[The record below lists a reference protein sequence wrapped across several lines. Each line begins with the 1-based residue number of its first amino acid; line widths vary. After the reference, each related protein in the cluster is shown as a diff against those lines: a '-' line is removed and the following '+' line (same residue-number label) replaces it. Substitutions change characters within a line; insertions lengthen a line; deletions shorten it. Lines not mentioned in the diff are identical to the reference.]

1 MLSFV
6 CICSMFVVI
15 QAQYIRLVLY
25 ILILY
30 HTVVKKC
37 SNKLD
42 DTVTIQ
48 DRLKQVFDALGI
60 TIYQIAKELGE
71 NPSKFYNILN
81 GRAKPSYDTI
91 MSLLACYPQISADY
105 LIRGI
110 LPVLNSPEANAKMMV
125 SDDDTIEVPF
135 VPVRFYATFVES
147 YSEGGNTTDAE
158 TFRVRKPV
166 LKGHKQAVV
175 LEISGNSMSPQL
187 AHGAKVLAV
196 PVSENNWE
204 YQSGGVYAVMYR
216 DYFVVKRIRD
226 NELLTRKYLTLH
238 SDNPNG
244 GNVTVPLQDIRGL
257 WKIVSIVEAPVE

>member
-1 MLSFV
+1 M
-6 CICSMFVVI
+6 
-15 QAQYIRLVLY
+15 
-25 ILILY
+25 
-30 HTVVKKC
+30 
-37 SNKLD
+37 N
-42 DTVTIQ
+42 DTMSIQ

-105 LIRGI
+105 LIRGT
-110 LPVLNSPEANAKMMV
+110 LPVLNSPEANAIIT
-125 SDDDTIEVPF
+125 STEDDTLEIPF

-147 YSEGGNTTDAE
+147 YADGNGMRDAE
-158 TFRVRKPV
+158 PFRVRKSIV
-166 LKGHKQAVV
+166 KGHKQAVV

-196 PVSENNWE
+196 PVNESDWE

-257 WKIVSIVEAPVE
+257 WKIVMIVEAPVE

>member
-1 MLSFV
+1 MAE
-6 CICSMFVVI
+6 ICS
-15 QAQYIRLVLY
+15 
-25 ILILY
+25 
-30 HTVVKKC
+30 KKI
-37 SNKLD
+37 SNP
-42 DTVTIQ
+42 VTIQ
-48 DRLKQVFDALGI
+48 DRLKSVFDALGI

-105 LIRGI
+105 LIRGNM
-110 LPVLNSPEANAKMMV
+110 PVLNSPEANARMMPV
-125 SDDDTIEVPF
+125 DDDTVEVMF
-135 VPVRFYATFVES
+135 VPVKFYASFVES
-147 YSEGGNTTDAE
+147 FGEGISVADTE
-158 TFRVRKPV
+158 SFRVRKPIM
-166 LKGHKQAVV
+166 KGHKSGVV

>member
-1 MLSFV
+1 
-6 CICSMFVVI
+6 
-15 QAQYIRLVLY
+15 
-25 ILILY
+25 
-30 HTVVKKC
+30 
-37 SNKLD
+37 
-42 DTVTIQ
+42 VTIQ

-91 MSLLACYPQISADY
+91 MSLLACYPQISADF

-110 LPVLNSPEANAKMMV
+110 TPVLNLPEGNAQLMSV
-125 SDDDTIEVPF
+125 SDDTIDVPF
-135 VPVRFYATFVES
+135 VPVKFYATFVES
-147 YSEGGNTTDAE
+147 YSDTISPADTES
-158 TFRVRKPV
+158 FRVRKPL
-166 LKGHKQAVV
+166 LKGHKNPVV
-175 LEISGNSMSPQL
+175 LEISGSSMSPQL
-187 AHGAKVLAV
+187 THGAKVLAV
-196 PVSENNWE
+196 PISENNWE

-257 WKIVSIVEAPVE
+257 WKIVAIVEAPVE

>member
-1 MLSFV
+1 MGEN
-6 CICSMFVVI
+6 CSKKIDSIMTI
-15 QAQYIRLVLY
+15 QA
-25 ILILY
+25 
-30 HTVVKKC
+30 
-37 SNKLD
+37 
-42 DTVTIQ
+42 
-48 DRLKQVFDALGI
+48 RLKQVFDALGI

-110 LPVLNSPEANAKMMV
+110 MPVLKSPEANARLMNA
-125 SDDDTIEVPF
+125 DDETIEVPF
-135 VPVRFYATFVES
+135 VPVKFYASFVES
-147 YSEGGNTTDAE
+147 YADGTSTPADTES
-158 TFRVRKPV
+158 FRVRRTV
-166 LKGHKQAVV
+166 TKGHKQAVV

-226 NELLTRKYLTLH
+226 NELLTRKYLMLH

>member
-1 MLSFV
+1 ME
-6 CICSMFVVI
+6 
-15 QAQYIRLVLY
+15 
-25 ILILY
+25 
-30 HTVVKKC
+30 KC
-37 SNKLD
+37 SEKID
-42 DTVTIQ
+42 AVMSIQ

-105 LIRGI
+105 LIRGL
-110 LPVLNSPEANAKMMV
+110 LPVLNSPEANAIMMN

-147 YSEGGNTTDAE
+147 YADGSGTTDTE
-158 TFRVRKPV
+158 PFRVRKTV
-166 LKGHKQAVV
+166 TKGHKNAVI

-196 PVSENNWE
+196 PVNQSDWE

-244 GNVTVPLQDIRGL
+244 GNVTVPMQDIRGL
-257 WKIVSIVEAPVE
+257 WKIITIVEAPVE

>member
-1 MLSFV
+1 MKDV
-6 CICSMFVVI
+6 
-15 QAQYIRLVLY
+15 
-25 ILILY
+25 
-30 HTVVKKC
+30 
-37 SNKLD
+37 
-42 DTVTIQ
+42 VTIQ

-105 LIRGI
+105 LIRGT
-110 LPVLNSPEANAKMMV
+110 LPVLNSLEANAKVMV
-125 SDDDTIEVPF
+125 TDEDTLEIPF

-147 YSEGGNTTDAE
+147 YADGYGSSETE
-158 TFRVRKPV
+158 LFRVRKPV

-196 PVSENNWE
+196 PINESDWE

-226 NELLTRKYLTLH
+226 NELITRKYLTLH

-244 GNVTVPLQDIRGL
+244 GNVTVSLQDIRGM
-257 WKIVSIVEAPVE
+257 WKIVTIVEAPVE

>member
-1 MLSFV
+1 
-6 CICSMFVVI
+6 MFFII
-15 QAQYIRLVLY
+15 QVQYILLVLY
-25 ILILY
+25 QSTIQTKMPENCL
-30 HTVVKKC
+30 KK
-37 SNKLD
+37 SANS
-42 DTVTIQ
+42 VTIQ

-60 TIYQIAKELGE
+60 TIYQISKELGE

-91 MSLLACYPQISADY
+91 MSLLACYPQISADF

-110 LPVLNSPEANAKMMV
+110 MPVLNSPEANARLMPV
-125 SDDDTIEVPF
+125 HDDTVEVPF
-135 VPVRFYATFVES
+135 VPVKFYATFVES
-147 YSEGGNTTDAE
+147 FGDSVRSTDAE
-158 TFRVRKPV
+158 VFRVRKP
-166 LKGHKQAVV
+166 LMKSHKNAVV

-187 AHGAKVLAV
+187 AHGAKVLAI
-196 PVSENNWE
+196 PVGENNWE

-257 WKIVSIVEAPVE
+257 WKIVAIVEAPVE

>member
-1 MLSFV
+1 MATS
-6 CICSMFVVI
+6 
-15 QAQYIRLVLY
+15 
-25 ILILY
+25 
-30 HTVVKKC
+30 T
-37 SNKLD
+37 N
-42 DTVTIQ
+42 IQ

-110 LPVLNSPEANAKMMV
+110 EPVLNSPETNAV
-125 SDDDTIEVPF
+125 ALNADEDTVEVPF

-147 YSEGGNTTDAE
+147 YADRSSMADAE
-158 TFRVRKPV
+158 LFRVRKPV
-166 LKGHKQAVV
+166 AKGHKQAVV

-196 PVSENNWE
+196 PVSESDWE

-226 NELLTRKYLTLH
+226 NELITRKYLTLH

-244 GNVTVPLQDIRGL
+244 GNVTVPLHDIRGM
-257 WKIVSIVEAPVE
+257 WKIVTIVEAPVE

>member
-1 MLSFV
+1 ME
-6 CICSMFVVI
+6 
-15 QAQYIRLVLY
+15 
-25 ILILY
+25 
-30 HTVVKKC
+30 KC
-37 SNKLD
+37 SSKIDNAM
-42 DTVTIQ
+42 TIQ
-48 DRLKQVFDALGI
+48 NRLKQVFDALGI

-91 MSLLACYPQISADY
+91 MSLLACYPQISADF

-110 LPVLNSPEANAKMMV
+110 LPVLNSPEKNAMV
-125 SDDDTIEVPF
+125 LSADEDTLEVPF
-135 VPVRFYATFVES
+135 VPVRFYASFVES
-147 YSEGGNTTDAE
+147 YADGVGTTDQE
-158 TFRVRKPV
+158 PFRVRKAV
-166 LKGHKQAVV
+166 TKGHKNAVV

-196 PVSENNWE
+196 PVNQSDWE

-244 GNVTVPLQDIRGL
+244 GNVTVAAQDIRGL
-257 WKIVSIVEAPVE
+257 WKIVTIVEAPVE

>member
-1 MLSFV
+1 MNKTV
-6 CICSMFVVI
+6 DI
-15 QAQYIRLVLY
+15 Q
-25 ILILY
+25 
-30 HTVVKKC
+30 
-37 SNKLD
+37 N
-42 DTVTIQ
+42 
-48 DRLKQVFDALGI
+48 RLKLVFDALGI

-81 GRAKPSYDTI
+81 GRAKPSYDTM
-91 MSLLACYPQISADY
+91 MSLLTCYPQISADY
-105 LIRGI
+105 LIRGSLPI
-110 LPVLNSPEANAKMMV
+110 LNAPETNATIL
-125 SDDDTIEVPF
+125 SADDDTVEVPF

-147 YSEGGNTTDAE
+147 YADGGSTLE
-158 TFRVRKPV
+158 TEPFRVRKAITRNYRNPV
-166 LKGHKQAVV
+166 I

-196 PVSENNWE
+196 PVSESDWE

-226 NELLTRKYLTLH
+226 NEIITRRYLTLH

-244 GNVTVPLQDIRGL
+244 GNVTVPVQDIRGL

>member
-1 MLSFV
+1 M
-6 CICSMFVVI
+6 
-15 QAQYIRLVLY
+15 AE
-25 ILILY
+25 
-30 HTVVKKC
+30 KC
-37 SNKLD
+37 SEKI
-42 DTVTIQ
+42 DTTMSIQ
-48 DRLKQVFDALGI
+48 DRLKQVFEALGI

-91 MSLLACYPQISADY
+91 MSLLACYPQISADF

-110 LPVLNSPEANAKMMV
+110 LPVLNQPEPNAVVMQ
-125 SDDDTIEVPF
+125 SDDDTVEVPF

-147 YSEGGNTTDAE
+147 YADGNGTLDTE
-158 TFRVRKPV
+158 PFRVRKPV
-166 LKGHKQAVV
+166 LKGHKNAVI

-196 PVSENNWE
+196 PVSESDWE

-226 NELLTRKYLTLH
+226 NELITRRYLTLH

-257 WKIVSIVEAPVE
+257 WKIVTIVEAPVE

>member
-1 MLSFV
+1 M
-6 CICSMFVVI
+6 
-15 QAQYIRLVLY
+15 
-25 ILILY
+25 
-30 HTVVKKC
+30 TEKC
-37 SNKLD
+37 SEKISKA
-42 DTVTIQ
+42 VTIQ
-48 DRLKQVFDALGI
+48 DRLKHVFDALGI

-110 LPVLNSPEANAKMMV
+110 LPILNSPEANAKV
-125 SDDDTIEVPF
+125 TDTDEETIEIPF

-147 YSEGGNTTDAE
+147 FSDGYSISDTEM
-158 TFRVRKPV
+158 FRVRKPI
-166 LKGHKQAVV
+166 LKGHKKAVV

-196 PVSENNWE
+196 PISENDWE

-226 NELLTRKYLTLH
+226 NELITRKYLTLH

-257 WKIVSIVEAPVE
+257 WKIVTIVEAPVE

>member
-1 MLSFV
+1 M
-6 CICSMFVVI
+6 
-15 QAQYIRLVLY
+15 AE
-25 ILILY
+25 
-30 HTVVKKC
+30 KC
-37 SNKLD
+37 SEKID
-42 DTVTIQ
+42 SEVTIQ
-48 DRLKQVFDALGI
+48 DRLKQVFEALGI

-105 LIRGI
+105 LIRGV
-110 LPVLNSPEANAKMMV
+110 LPVLNSPEENAMV
-125 SDDDTIEVPF
+125 MATDEDTMEIPF

-147 YSEGGNTTDAE
+147 YTDGIGASDIE
-158 TFRVRKPV
+158 SFRVRKPV
-166 LKGHKQAVV
+166 MKGHKQAVV

-187 AHGAKVLAV
+187 AHGAKVLAI
-196 PVSENNWE
+196 PVNENDWV

-216 DYFVVKRIRD
+216 DYFVVKRVRD

-244 GNVTVPLQDIRGL
+244 GNVTVPLQDIRGM
-257 WKIVSIVEAPVE
+257 WKIVTIVEAPVE

>member
-1 MLSFV
+1 
-6 CICSMFVVI
+6 
-15 QAQYIRLVLY
+15 
-25 ILILY
+25 
-30 HTVVKKC
+30 
-37 SNKLD
+37 
-42 DTVTIQ
+42 
-48 DRLKQVFDALGI
+48 
-60 TIYQIAKELGE
+60 
-71 NPSKFYNILN
+71 
-81 GRAKPSYDTI
+81 

-110 LPVLNSPEANAKMMV
+110 MPVLNSPQANARLL
-125 SDDDTIEVPF
+125 SADDDTIEVPF
-135 VPVRFYATFVES
+135 IPVKFYATFVES
-147 YSEGGNTTDAE
+147 FAEGIHSTDVDS
-158 TFRVRKPV
+158 FRVRKPIV
-166 LKGHKQAVV
+166 KGHKNSVV

-187 AHGAKVLAV
+187 AHGAKVLAI

-257 WKIVSIVEAPVE
+257 WKIVAIVEAPVE

>member
-1 MLSFV
+1 ME
-6 CICSMFVVI
+6 
-15 QAQYIRLVLY
+15 
-25 ILILY
+25 
-30 HTVVKKC
+30 KC
-37 SNKLD
+37 LD
-42 DTVTIQ
+42 KIDGTMSVQT
-48 DRLKQVFDALGI
+48 RLKQVFDALGI

-110 LPVLNSPEANAKMMV
+110 LPVLNSPQTNAV
-125 SDDDTIEVPF
+125 LTSTDEETIEVPF

-147 YSEGGNTTDAE
+147 YADGMGTTDTE
-158 TFRVRKPV
+158 MFRVRKPV
-166 LKGHKQAVV
+166 TKGHKRSVV

-196 PVSENNWE
+196 PVSESDWE
-204 YQSGGVYAVMYR
+204 YQSGGVFAVMYR

-226 NELLTRKYLTLH
+226 NELITRKYLTLH

-257 WKIVSIVEAPVE
+257 WKIVTIVEAPVE

>member
-1 MLSFV
+1 ME
-6 CICSMFVVI
+6 
-15 QAQYIRLVLY
+15 
-25 ILILY
+25 
-30 HTVVKKC
+30 KC
-37 SNKLD
+37 LD
-42 DTVTIQ
+42 KIDSTMSVQ
-48 DRLKQVFDALGI
+48 NRLKQVFDALGI

-110 LPVLNSPEANAKMMV
+110 LPVLNSPEANAVMATTN
-125 SDDDTIEVPF
+125 DDTIEVPF

-147 YSEGGNTTDAE
+147 YADGIGTTDAE
-158 TFRVRKPV
+158 MFRVRKPV
-166 LKGHKQAVV
+166 TKGHKQAVV

-196 PVSENNWE
+196 PVNESDWE
-204 YQSGGVYAVMYR
+204 YQSGGVFAVMYR

-226 NELLTRKYLTLH
+226 NELITRKYLTLH

-257 WKIVSIVEAPVE
+257 WKIVTIVEAPVE

>member
-1 MLSFV
+1 MEN
-6 CICSMFVVI
+6 CSAKIDDAVSI
-15 QAQYIRLVLY
+15 QE
-25 ILILY
+25 
-30 HTVVKKC
+30 
-37 SNKLD
+37 
-42 DTVTIQ
+42 
-48 DRLKQVFDALGI
+48 RLKHVFDALGI

-110 LPVLNSPEANAKMMV
+110 LPVLNSPEANATIMS
-125 SDDDTIEVPF
+125 SDDDTLEVPF

-147 YSEGGNTTDAE
+147 YADGSGSTDAE
-158 TFRVRKPV
+158 MFRVRKPV
-166 LKGHKQAVV
+166 TKGHKNAVV

-196 PVSENNWE
+196 PINQSDWE

-244 GNVTVPLQDIRGL
+244 GNVTVPLQDIRAL
-257 WKIVSIVEAPVE
+257 WKIVTIVEAPVE

>member
-1 MLSFV
+1 MSQNCL
-6 CICSMFVVI
+6 
-15 QAQYIRLVLY
+15 
-25 ILILY
+25 
-30 HTVVKKC
+30 KKMD
-37 SNKLD
+37 SP
-42 DTVTIQ
+42 VTIQ

-91 MSLLACYPQISADY
+91 MSLLACYPQISADF
-105 LIRGI
+105 LIRGVM
-110 LPVLNSPEANAKMMV
+110 PVLNSPEPNARLTLAEHE
-125 SDDDTIEVPF
+125 DTLEVPF
-135 VPVRFYATFVES
+135 VPVKFYATFVES
-147 YSEGGNTTDAE
+147 YSDAGRTTDTE
-158 TFRVRKPV
+158 MFRVRKPV
-166 LKGHKQAVV
+166 VKGHKNPVV

-187 AHGAKVLAV
+187 NHGAKVLAV
-196 PVSENNWE
+196 PIGENNWE

-244 GNVTVPLQDIRGL
+244 GNVTVPLQDIRGI

>member
-1 MLSFV
+1 M
-6 CICSMFVVI
+6 
-15 QAQYIRLVLY
+15 
-25 ILILY
+25 
-30 HTVVKKC
+30 TEKC
-37 SNKLD
+37 SEKISKA
-42 DTVTIQ
+42 VTIQ
-48 DRLKQVFDALGI
+48 DRLKHVFDALGI

-110 LPVLNSPEANAKMMV
+110 LPILNSPEANAKV
-125 SDDDTIEVPF
+125 TDTDEETIEIPF

-147 YSEGGNTTDAE
+147 FSDGYSVSDTEM
-158 TFRVRKPV
+158 FRVRKPI
-166 LKGHKQAVV
+166 LKGHKKAVV

-196 PVSENNWE
+196 PISENDWE

-226 NELLTRKYLTLH
+226 NELITRKYLTLH

-257 WKIVSIVEAPVE
+257 WKIVTIVEAPVE

>member
-1 MLSFV
+1 M
-6 CICSMFVVI
+6 
-15 QAQYIRLVLY
+15 AG
-25 ILILY
+25 
-30 HTVVKKC
+30 KC
-37 SNKLD
+37 LEKIND
-42 DTVTIQ
+42 AVTIQ

-110 LPVLNSPEANAKMMV
+110 LPVLNSPEPNAKMMS
-125 SDDDTIEVPF
+125 SDDETVEVPF

-147 YSEGGNTTDAE
+147 YADGSSASETE
-158 TFRVRKPV
+158 SFRVRKPV
-166 LKGHKQAVV
+166 MKGHRQAVV

-196 PVSENNWE
+196 RISESDWE

-226 NELLTRKYLTLH
+226 NELITRKYLTLH

-244 GNVTVPLQDIRGL
+244 GNVTVPLQDIRGM
-257 WKIVSIVEAPVE
+257 WKIVTIVEAPVE

>member
-1 MLSFV
+1 ME
-6 CICSMFVVI
+6 
-15 QAQYIRLVLY
+15 
-25 ILILY
+25 
-30 HTVVKKC
+30 KC
-37 SNKLD
+37 SEKID
-42 DTVTIQ
+42 EAVSIQ
-48 DRLKQVFDALGI
+48 DRLKHVFDALGI

-110 LPVLNSPEANAKMMV
+110 LPVLKTPEANAKLTA
-125 SDDDTIEVPF
+125 SDEDTLEVPF
-135 VPVRFYATFVES
+135 VPVRFYASFVES
-147 YSEGGNTTDAE
+147 YADGINSTDME
-158 TFRVRKPV
+158 MFRIRKSV
-166 LKGHKQAVV
+166 MRGHKRAVV

-196 PVSENNWE
+196 PVNESDWE

-257 WKIVSIVEAPVE
+257 WKIVTIVEAPVE

>member
-1 MLSFV
+1 MKN
-6 CICSMFVVI
+6 CSEKMNATMNV
-15 QAQYIRLVLY
+15 
-25 ILILY
+25 
-30 HTVVKKC
+30 
-37 SNKLD
+37 
-42 DTVTIQ
+42 Q

-91 MSLLACYPQISADY
+91 ISLLACYPQISADF
-105 LIRGI
+105 LIRGV
-110 LPVLNSPEANAKMMV
+110 LPVLNMPETNASLVPV
-125 SDDDTIEVPF
+125 SDNTVEIPF
-135 VPVRFYATFVES
+135 VPVRFYASFVEAYADGS
-147 YSEGGNTTDAE
+147 SATDTE
-158 TFRVRKPV
+158 TFLVRSSV
-166 LKGHKQAVV
+166 TKGQKHAVV
-175 LEISGNSMSPQL
+175 IEISGNSMSPQL

-196 PVSENNWE
+196 PVSESNWE

-257 WKIVSIVEAPVE
+257 WKIVTIVEAPVE

>member
-1 MLSFV
+1 M
-6 CICSMFVVI
+6 
-15 QAQYIRLVLY
+15 
-25 ILILY
+25 
-30 HTVVKKC
+30 
-37 SNKLD
+37 
-42 DTVTIQ
+42 TIQ
-48 DRLKQVFDALGI
+48 DRLKHVFDALGI

-91 MSLLACYPQISADY
+91 MSLLACYPQISSDY
-105 LIRGI
+105 LIRGK
-110 LPVLNSPEANAKMMV
+110 LPILNSPEANARMV
-125 SDDDTIEVPF
+125 SADEDSLEVPF
-135 VPVRFYATFVES
+135 VPVKFYASFVES
-147 YSEGGNTTDAE
+147 YADGSYGADTEM
-158 TFRVRKPV
+158 FRVRKAV
-166 LKGHKQAVV
+166 MKGHKQAVV

-196 PVSENNWE
+196 PVSETNWE

-216 DYFVVKRIRD
+216 DYFVVKRIID

-244 GNVTVPLQDIRGL
+244 GNVTVSLKDIRGI

>member
-1 MLSFV
+1 M
-6 CICSMFVVI
+6 
-15 QAQYIRLVLY
+15 
-25 ILILY
+25 
-30 HTVVKKC
+30 
-37 SNKLD
+37 
-42 DTVTIQ
+42 TIQ
-48 DRLKQVFDALGI
+48 TRLKQVFDALGI

-110 LPVLNSPEANAKMMV
+110 MPVLTSPEANARLMNQ
-125 SDDDTIEVPF
+125 SDETMEVPF
-135 VPVRFYATFVES
+135 VPVKFYATFVES
-147 YSEGGNTTDAE
+147 YADGYAATDAE
-158 TFRVRKPV
+158 MFRVRKAV
-166 LKGHKQAVV
+166 AKGHKETVV

-204 YQSGGVYAVMYR
+204 YQSGGVFAVMYR

-226 NELLTRKYLTLH
+226 NELITRKYLTLH

-257 WKIVSIVEAPVE
+257 WKIVAIVEAPVE

>member
-1 MLSFV
+1 MSKNV
-6 CICSMFVVI
+6 S
-15 QAQYIRLVLY
+15 
-25 ILILY
+25 
-30 HTVVKKC
+30 
-37 SNKLD
+37 
-42 DTVTIQ
+42 IQ
-48 DRLKQVFDALGI
+48 DRLKTIFDALGI

-105 LIRGI
+105 LIRGNE
-110 LPVLNSPEANAKMMV
+110 PVLKSSEENARFLTA
-125 SDDDTIEVPF
+125 DDETVEIPF

-147 YSEGGNTTDAE
+147 YSDGSHPSEVE
-158 TFRVRKPV
+158 TFRVRKSV
-166 LKGHKQAVV
+166 TKGHKQSVV

-196 PVSENNWE
+196 PISENNWE

-257 WKIVSIVEAPVE
+257 WKVVAIVEAPSNNVLFF

>member
-1 MLSFV
+1 M
-6 CICSMFVVI
+6 
-15 QAQYIRLVLY
+15 
-25 ILILY
+25 
-30 HTVVKKC
+30 
-37 SNKLD
+37 
-42 DTVTIQ
+42 TIQ

-60 TIYQIAKELGE
+60 TIYQISKELGE

-91 MSLLACYPQISADY
+91 MSLLTCYPQISSDF
-105 LIRGI
+105 LIRGK
-110 LPVLNSPEANAKMMV
+110 LPVLNTPETNVRLMTA
-125 SDDDTIEVPF
+125 DEDTLEVPF
-135 VPVRFYATFVES
+135 IPVKFYASFVES
-147 YSEGGNTTDAE
+147 YADGINGTDME
-158 TFRVRKPV
+158 TFRVRKAV
-166 LKGHKQAVV
+166 VKNQKQAVV

-187 AHGAKVLAV
+187 IHGAKVLAV
-196 PVSENNWE
+196 PVSDSNWE

-244 GNVTVPLQDIRGL
+244 GNVTVPLQDIRGI